1 MAIWPAPLSSL
12 EFVFSVTA
20 NALLRPPPREAL
32 LPAPDGASRFVHP
45 SHPASVGLACR
56 PVGAWRRQLM
66 KQLDSTRAARAR
78 AHLHRRW
85 TLRPFS
91 RTRAARHPERHAVSR
106 RQAGPDMSA
115 APAGPP
121 PPTNSTSWL
130 PRPPISIRPLPTRT
144 VVDRSILPPTRPAAR
159 QGKTKAAVKR
169 KDKPIQIW
177 L

>member
-85 TLRPFS
+85 TLRPFC
-91 RTRAARHPERHAVSR
+91 RTPAARPPGRAPGAPR
-106 RQAGPDMSA
+106 PAGPAKSA
-115 APAGPP
+115 APPRPP
-121 PPTNSTSWL
+121 PP
-130 PRPPISIRPLPTRT
+130 P
-144 VVDRSILPPTRPAAR
+144 
-159 QGKTKAAVKR
+159 
-169 KDKPIQIW
+169 
-177 L
+177 